1 MADRRAFLRQSAR
14 ATAALAVGWS
24 PDTSQKLQEVL
35 ATGPVA
41 SAEATAADEGF
52 WRKVRNA
59 FNLEPGLV
67 NLRHVYSPSPR
78 VVIEALEREI
88 ERVNGAPSHLAG
100 WPENGQEPRRE
111 ALRRR
116 AATLLGCDAEEL
128 ALMRSATEALQTVQ
142 LGLDLR
148 AGDEVLT
155 TNEDYFSMSET
166 WQQRVRRDRII
177 CREVSLLGPYP
188 SSEEIVARF
197 ERAVTPRTRVILFQ
211 HLSWLTGHIL
221 PVREVCLIARSRGIR
236 TIVDGAHGLGHIP
249 VDVRQLGCDYYGS
262 SGHKW
267 LMGPLGTGFLY
278 VRRELIPELWPLM
291 PSFEQMGRDIR
302 KFEWVGGQSLAGQ
315 VAMADALTF
324 QERLGVDRKAA
335 RLRYLKRRWAER
347 LARHSRVRLFT
358 DLNPTRSCGIG
369 SFSVEG

>member
-188 SSEEIVARF
+188 SSE
-197 ERAVTPRTRVILFQ
+197 
-211 HLSWLTGHIL
+211 
-221 PVREVCLIARSRGIR
+221 
-236 TIVDGAHGLGHIP
+236 
-249 VDVRQLGCDYYGS
+249 
-262 SGHKW
+262 
-267 LMGPLGTGFLY
+267 
-278 VRRELIPELWPLM
+278 
-291 PSFEQMGRDIR
+291 
-302 KFEWVGGQSLAGQ
+302 
-315 VAMADALTF
+315 
-324 QERLGVDRKAA
+324 
-335 RLRYLKRRWAER
+335 
-347 LARHSRVRLFT
+347 
-358 DLNPTRSCGIG
+358 
-369 SFSVEG
+369 